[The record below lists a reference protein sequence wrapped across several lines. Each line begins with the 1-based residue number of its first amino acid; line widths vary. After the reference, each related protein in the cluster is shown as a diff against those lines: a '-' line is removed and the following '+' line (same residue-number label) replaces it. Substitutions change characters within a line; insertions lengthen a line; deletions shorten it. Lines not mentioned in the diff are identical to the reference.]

1 MVNSVQGQTEAAPA
15 VAGLSVDTTGVDR
28 AQGVQGKTK
37 VPVIKMFDPTIYT
50 DAEGRNWRIVARDK
64 NNNELFLDTATC
76 KKIREQIM
84 PKFNTLIQAKA
95 DELTAAGNT
104 EEATKLKE
112 AKHVSLDWENEMLY
126 HAQNEKALTQKD
138 QLSSGDDA
146 GAGGPSE
153 SQAAFTDLRDALIDQ
168 SFSGTVLPPKQ
179 RVKGDTTY
187 ERLDP
192 TPTGGHHGKLDND
205 DYERCLQVIKEQ
217 SLGDRFES
225 LGICSLQ
232 DAAGKIKELCEH
244 VKALPASKK
253 EAQKERIFEL
263 SIMTDSGDH
272 ISLIINAKTGEIHVF
287 EPDLVDATE
296 SDREDYRD
304 FKRQLDGKLL
314 NQLTTDLLA
323 KRGSIFYHTHPTAA
337 HDNPDDEA
345 VQERTF
351 DMENPMQRLAIVDY
365 FVNGNSGLEY
375 NHGVH
380 GTKDKY
386 KQLIAEK
393 IKDKNPEAATGDHRI
408 NGTFPK
414 LRKTLR
420 DSLHTPN
427 TLVKKS
433 WWQRKWEL

>member
-1 MVNSVQGQTEAAPA
+1 MTNSVQVRTQAAPA
-15 VAGLSVDTTGVDR
+15 VAGLSADTTGVDR

-84 PKFNTLIQAKA
+84 PKFNTFIQAKA
-95 DELTAAGNT
+95 DELEANWNT

-126 HAQNEKALTQKD
+126 HAQNEKALTQED
-138 QLSSGDDA
+138 QLSSNDDA
-146 GAGGPSE
+146 GAGAPST
-153 SQAAFTDLRDALIDQ
+153 SQVAFTALRDALRAQ
-168 SFSGTVLPPKQ
+168 NFSGTVLPPKP

-232 DAAGKIKELCEH
+232 DAPAKIKELCEH
-244 VKALPASKK
+244 VKALPTSKK

-287 EPDLVDATE
+287 EPDLVGATD

-323 KRGSIFYHTHPTAA
+323 KRGPIFYHKHPTA
-337 HDNPDDEA
+337 HDGPADEL
-345 VQERTF
+345 VEERTF
-351 DMENPMQRLAIVDY
+351 NMEDPMQRLAIVDY

-375 NHGVH
+375 NRDVH
-380 GTKDKY
+380 GTKDEY

-393 IKDKNPEAATGDHRI
+393 IKARNPEAATSHGI

-433 WWQRKWEL
+433 WWQRKREL